1 MPDAENV
8 PYSLDL
14 KTFEFAFPG
23 PLRDQLVAAV
33 LDGAKTSTT
42 GLVVDYEHWGDPLPR
57 VGELGAVLDSDE
69 RVVAVIEMTE
79 VRVLPLA
86 DVDLRHALDEG
97 EGYTTVAAW
106 REVHERFWHS
116 DEMREALEDPAF
128 TVDDATPVVAQR
140 FRVVERVDPP
150 GPKPTGGS
158 L

>member
-1 MPDAENV
+1 MPYPEDM
-8 PYSLDL
+8 

-33 LDGAKTSTT
+33 LAGEKTSTT
-42 GLVVDYEHWGDPLPR
+42 GLVIDYEHWGDPLPTA
-57 VGELGAVLDSDE
+57 GERGAVLDSDE
-69 RVVAVIEMTE
+69 RVVAVIELTE

-86 DVDLRHALDEG
+86 EVDQQHASDEG
-97 EGYTTVAAW
+97 EGYRTVAEW
-106 REVHERFWHS
+106 RAVHEKFWHGA
-116 DEMREALEDPAF
+116 EMREALGDPEF
-128 TVDDATPVVAQR
+128 SVDDATPVVAQR